1 MEPAALSCS
10 NPHSKMTS
18 ATLPSLRLSRAA
30 NSSSSARRAWRT
42 RRLSC
47 AFHSPIGCLNTSR
60 KLDKQRKHCP
70 PSPRVYDCFVS
81 AECGNGMR
89 RAHIWL
95 RLITHQTYN
104 NTTSARCF
112 SMSLLAGFLGLGRPT
127 ALALLT
133 FSLQLAKVFSASFG
147 NLLPTLPSKLDGGGI
162 FLLRQNSEDVAL
174 APDGIMHGLPR
185 EDQCEICCPN
195 EIAV

>member
-70 PSPRVYDCFVS
+70 PSPRVYDRFVS
-81 AECGNGMR
+81 AECGNRMR

-112 SMSLLAGFLGLGRPT
+112 TTYFSAGFLGLERPT
-127 ALALLT
+127 ALAILT
-133 FSLQLAKVFSASFG
+133 FSLQLAKVFRASLG
-147 NLLPTLPSKLDGGGI
+147 DLLPTLPSKLDGGGI
-162 FLLRQNSEDVAL
+162 FLFCQNSK
-174 APDGIMHGLPR
+174 GLTFSPG
-185 EDQCEICCPN
+185 EYY
-195 EIAV
+195 A

>member
-10 NPHSKMTS
+10 KPHSKITS
-18 ATLPSLRLSRAA
+18 DTFPSFRLSRAA

-47 AFHSPIGCLNTSR
+47 AFHSPIGCLNTLR
-60 KLDKQRKHCP
+60 KLDKQRKHYP
-70 PSPRVYDCFVS
+70 PSPRVYDRFVS

-95 RLITHQTYN
+95 RLITHEKYN

-112 SMSLLAGFLGLGRPT
+112 TMYFSAGFLGLGRPT
-127 ALALLT
+127 ALT
-133 FSLQLAKVFSASFG
+133 FLSSSLQLPEVFRPSLG
-147 NLLPTLPSKLDGGGI
+147 DLLPNLLSKGDGGGI
-162 FLLRQNSEDVAL
+162 FFLR
-174 APDGIMHGLPR
+174 H
-185 EDQCEICCPN
+185 
-195 EIAV
+195 